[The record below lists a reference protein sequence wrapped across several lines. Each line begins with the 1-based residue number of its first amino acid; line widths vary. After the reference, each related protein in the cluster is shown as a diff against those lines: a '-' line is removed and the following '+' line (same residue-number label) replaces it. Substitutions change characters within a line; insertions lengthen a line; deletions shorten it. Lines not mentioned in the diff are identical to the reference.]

1 MSIHNQPPL
10 QSGTAVA
17 MDCPINDSL
26 FAFPEPDA
34 MTVNEDYAQPDIGY
48 EQLELARSIQLA
60 LDPSTYILDS
70 RNAVDPIMR
79 GQSAS
84 AEEDLLLKKAL
95 TRLRA
100 GETVTLAK
108 GEPIHIGIDSE
119 YVYDPKTK
127 RNVILS
133 YQFHVITELGSHS
146 GIIYPKS
153 GKVSDR

>member
-10 QSGTAVA
+10 QSGTTVA
-17 MDCPINDSL
+17 MDCAINDSL

-108 GEPIHIGIDSE
+108 GELDLTP
-119 YVYDPKTK
+119 
-127 RNVILS
+127 
-133 YQFHVITELGSHS
+133 
-146 GIIYPKS
+146 
-153 GKVSDR
+153 

>member
-1 MSIHNQPPL
+1 
-10 QSGTAVA
+10 
-17 MDCPINDSL
+17 MDCAINDSL

-84 AEEDLLLKKAL
+84 AEEDLLLKK
-95 TRLRA
+95 
-100 GETVTLAK
+100 
-108 GEPIHIGIDSE
+108 H
-119 YVYDPKTK
+119 
-127 RNVILS
+127 
-133 YQFHVITELGSHS
+133 
-146 GIIYPKS
+146 
-153 GKVSDR
+153 